1 MPFKTDDVSLFMGYP
16 NTNHNLNPYHN
27 PDCKFPDASVPLN
40 AGIAGL

>member
-16 NTNHNLNPYHN
+16 NTNHNLNP
-27 PDCKFPDASVPLN
+27 DCKFPDASVPLN